1 MSYDSAIFCIA
12 SILFLWG
19 GFGTCLRIAMKNNK

>member
-1 MSYDSAIFCIA
+1 MGFDSTIFFIV
-12 SILFLWG
+12 SLLFLWG